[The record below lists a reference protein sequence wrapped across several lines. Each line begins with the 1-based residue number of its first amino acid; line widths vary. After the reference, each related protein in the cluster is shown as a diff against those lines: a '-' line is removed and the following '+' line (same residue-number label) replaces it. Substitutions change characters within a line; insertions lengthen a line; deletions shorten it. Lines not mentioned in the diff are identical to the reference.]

1 MKRKVQVARRL
12 KRNESTI
19 RTIFSNKD
27 AIKASVK
34 AFGTGDPSTRLT
46 VTPKCVVVMEKLLEE
61 FIRQQEKNSFP
72 VTVESVRDFEGFS
85 DTE

>member
-34 AFGTGDPSTRLT
+34 AFGTGDPSIRLT

-61 FIRQQEKNSFP
+61 FIRRQEKNSFP
-72 VTVESVRDFEGFS
+72 G
-85 DTE
+85 